1 MASGWR
7 GGVIIPLFFLGAC
20 SGKLLFGFFSS
31 ENESFLMIC
40 LMAAVNS
47 SVTKTPIST
56 TILLSELYS
65 FTPGADCES
74 ERIFFICKRTVY
86 FYSRKRK
93 LKPLKTRPFCKR
105 RFVRKSGLL

>member
-65 FTPGADCES
+65 FTPVLIVSLSGYFLSPKEP
-74 ERIFFICKRTVY
+74 FISTQGKEN
-86 FYSRKRK
+86 
-93 LKPLKTRPFCKR
+93 
-105 RFVRKSGLL
+105 